1 MNVEYGNIGLL
12 AEKHKKLDNLLTY
25 VNSETLIM
33 EHKEQDKNKAT
44 GIDGVDK
51 DIYKE
56 NLKEN
61 IENLMNNMKSMKY
74 KPQPVRR
81 VEIPKAGSNKTRP
94 LGIPAYEDRLVQGCM
109 TKVLTEVYEGR
120 FLDCSYGFRPNRN
133 CHQAIK
139 EINNRIFKDKV
150 NFILDADI
158 KGFFDNINHKW
169 LIKFLENDIADSKF
183 LLFVQKFLKS
193 GVMKNTQYME
203 TDKGTP
209 QGGLISPVLANVYLH
224 YVLDLWFEVRVKP
237 NLKGEAYLVRYADD
251 FVILFQYKNEADKV
265 HKALIERLK
274 KFELELAEDK
284 TKIIR
289 FGRNSKDKSNFD
301 FLGFRFI
308 DGKTRNGFYR
318 PQLKID
324 PKKKK
329 AKKQAI
335 KEFIQKNIHMDMNIL
350 IKRINI
356 RLGGMYR
363 YYGVNGMYEDLKKLY
378 RYVNE
383 RLFRT
388 LNRRGQK
395 KMNLD
400 KYRIILKRIPILSPR
415 IYVQIW

>member
-25 VNSETLIM
+25 VNSETLLM
-33 EHKEQDKNKAT
+33 EHKEQKKYKAS
-44 GIDGVDK
+44 GVDGVDK
-51 DIYKE
+51 DMYGE

-94 LGIPAYEDRLVQGCM
+94 LGIPVYEDKLLQGCM
-109 TKVLTEVYEGR
+109 TKVLNEIYERR

-139 EINNRIFKDKV
+139 EINDRIFKDKV
-150 NFILDADI
+150 NYVLDADI
-158 KGFFDNINHKW
+158 KGFFDNINHKR
-169 LIKFLENDIADSKF
+169 LMEFLENDIADSKF
-183 LLFVQKFLKS
+183 LTFVQKFLKS
-193 GVMKNTQYME
+193 GVMNNMQYME

-209 QGGLISPVLANVYLH
+209 QGGIISPVLANVYLH

-237 NLKGEAYLVRYADD
+237 NIKGEAYLVRYADD
-251 FVILFQYKNEADKV
+251 FVILFQYENEAVKV
-265 HKALIERLK
+265 YKALTERLK
-274 KFELELAEDK
+274 KFGLEIAEDK

-335 KEFIQKNIHMDMNIL
+335 KEFIQKNMHMDMNL
-350 IKRINI
+350 VIKRINI

-363 YYGVNGMYEDLKKLY
+363 YYGVNGMYEDLLKLY
-378 RYVNE
+378 RYVIE

-395 KMNLD
+395 KMNLE
-400 KYRIILKRIPILSPR
+400 KYNTILKRIPILAPK